1 MFVMHD
7 EKPRGEHKTM
17 SAEQCSDKN
26 CRRRDHYEL
35 VPSPSTTRSEEQPIR
50 NVRILV
56 KVREEDGP
64 SPVDHIIEKHLNPV
78 IQLFRKKARDYEANN
93 LFTANLL
100 GSQGQFG
107 DLWRKLPKLYKGL
120 WLKQPLNGEQPREIL
135 ADFIGHCLLALGFL
149 DEEEKI
155 EFTPPANL
163 AADFT
168 MHRTS
173 DALGDVVDP

>member
-1 MFVMHD
+1 MS
-7 EKPRGEHKTM
+7 EHKTM
-17 SAEQCSDKN
+17 PAAECSNRDCHN
-26 CRRRDHYEL
+26 PDHYEL
-35 VPSPSTTRSEEQPIR
+35 FPPSTADAHEQAIR

-78 IQLFRKKARDYEANN
+78 IQLFRKKARDYEADN

-120 WLKQPLNGEQPREIL
+120 WLKQPLTGEQPREIL
-135 ADFIGHCLLALGFL
+135 ADFIGHCFLALGFL
-149 DEEEKI
+149 DNEEKSLP
-155 EFTPPANL
+155 TDGL
-163 AADFT
+163 
-168 MHRTS
+168 S
-173 DALGDVVDP
+173 ALTEVEIQEL